1 MVCTG
6 FAAANMYTFTKSY
19 GKMSLAFTLAESFY
33 QNAKFLQYPCELQY
47 SMVFGFRKGT
57 FAYSVYLVLSVV
69 KHNKASGHQLF
80 KIKEKLFGKCK

>member
-1 MVCTG
+1 MVRTG

-57 FAYSVYLVLSVV
+57 FAYSVYQVLSVV
-69 KHNKASGHQLF
+69 KHNKAFSHQLF
-80 KIKEKLFGKCK
+80 KIKEKLF